1 MAYQHTVCHCS
12 KWINTSQ
19 PIKSFALV
27 CHRNMCTPKNLLKVS
42 QTGYNDEWVSCCWN
56 FRFYADVLS
65 LNFNLKFYSS
75 HYTHLNNIF
84 FRFSFPVSGLDLFL
98 STGRDNFGCVCLF
111 VFCMLAC
118 VRVKE
123 LMFPHI
129 CTCHSHSHSHS
140 TADVPRDIS
149 KIIFCCFYP
158 SKTSKFTNILFGD
171 GSVWGRR
178 GLRTESMRL
187 TWQG

>member
-1 MAYQHTVCHCS
+1 MAFQHTVCHCS

-75 HYTHLNNIF
+75 HYTHLKNIF
-84 FRFSFPVSGLDLFL
+84 FRFSFLGWICSCPQDVTISGVF
-98 STGRDNFGCVCLF
+98 VCLF
-111 VFCMLAC
+111 SVCWLVCVWKRLCFPIYVHSILILIQLLMCPVTYQKSFFAVFTRAKHQNSQISCLVM
-118 VRVKE
+118 VRFGAGEGCERKAWG
-123 LMFPHI
+123 LH
-129 CTCHSHSHSHS
+129 
-140 TADVPRDIS
+140 DKD
-149 KIIFCCFYP
+149 KI
-158 SKTSKFTNILFGD
+158 
-171 GSVWGRR
+171 
-178 GLRTESMRL
+178 
-187 TWQG
+187 